1 MEYTTKD
8 YTIFDILV
16 NYMYVEM
23 NKRFWDRN
31 TPIIFSHID
40 ANKTVDLC
48 ATVIARNYC
57 ALVSQPFYVD
67 MNLFQYWKFCHKCGW
82 KIKRARR
89 KEKKRGLIYY
99 LDNPDDGAIGLFD
112 RPLRATSQI
121 IGSNIDTATI
131 QNLLEAYYL

>member
-1 MEYTTKD
+1 MEYTTND
-8 YTIFDILV
+8 YTIFDTLV

-40 ANKTVDLC
+40 TSKTVDLC

-67 MNLFQYWKFCHKCGW
+67 MNLFRYWKFCHKYGW
-82 KIKRARR
+82 KIKRARQ
-89 KEKKRGLIYY
+89 KEKKQGLIYY

-112 RPLRATSQI
+112 RPLRATSQV

>member
-8 YTIFDILV
+8 YTIFDTLV

-40 ANKTVDLC
+40 TDKTVDLC
-48 ATVIARNYC
+48 VTVIARNYC

-67 MNLFQYWKFCHKCGW
+67 MGLLQYWRFCRKYRW
-82 KIKRARR
+82 KIKRAR
-89 KEKKRGLIYY
+89 KKDKQNSAIYC
-99 LDNPDDGAIGLFD
+99 LDNFIDGAIGFFD
-112 RPLRATSQI
+112 RPLRATSQV
-121 IGSNIDTATI
+121 IGSNVDAAII
-131 QNLLEAYYL
+131 PKLLEAYYL

>member
-1 MEYTTKD
+1 MEYITND
-8 YTIFDILV
+8 YTIFDTLV

-23 NKRFWDRN
+23 NKRFWDKT

-40 ANKTVDLC
+40 TSKTVDLC

-57 ALVSQPFYVD
+57 AFVSQPFYVD
-67 MNLFQYWKFCHKCGW
+67 MGIFQYWKFCRKYGW

-89 KEKKRGLIYY
+89 KEKKQGLIYY

-112 RPLRATSQI
+112 RPLRATSQA
-121 IGSNIDTATI
+121 IGSNIDTAII
-131 QNLLEAYYL
+131 QKLMEAYYL

>member
-1 MEYTTKD
+1 MEYTTND
-8 YTIFDILV
+8 YTIFDTLV

-23 NKRFWDRN
+23 NKRFWDKT

-40 ANKTVDLC
+40 TSKTVDLC

-57 ALVSQPFYVD
+57 AFVSQPFYVD
-67 MNLFQYWKFCHKCGW
+67 MDIFQYWKFCHKYGW

-89 KEKKRGLIYY
+89 KEKKQSIIYY

-112 RPLRATSQI
+112 RPLRATSQV

-131 QNLLEAYYL
+131 QKLLEAYYL

>member
-1 MEYTTKD
+1 MEYTTND
-8 YTIFDILV
+8 YTIFDTLV

-23 NKRFWDRN
+23 NKRFQDKT

-40 ANKTVDLC
+40 TSKTVDLC

-57 ALVSQPFYVD
+57 AFVSQPFYVD
-67 MNLFQYWKFCHKCGW
+67 MDIFQYWKFCRKYGW

-89 KEKKRGLIYY
+89 KEKKQSLIYY

-112 RPLRATSQI
+112 RPLRATSQV
-121 IGSNIDTATI
+121 IGSNIDTTTI
-131 QNLLEAYYL
+131 QKLLEAYYL

>member
-1 MEYTTKD
+1 MEYTTND
-8 YTIFDILV
+8 YTIFDTLV

-23 NKRFWDRN
+23 NKRFWDKT

-40 ANKTVDLC
+40 TSKTVDLC

-57 ALVSQPFYVD
+57 AFVSQPFYVD
-67 MNLFQYWKFCHKCGW
+67 IGIFQYWKFCRKYGW

-89 KEKKRGLIYY
+89 KEKKQSLVYY

-112 RPLRATSQI
+112 RPLRATSQA
-121 IGSNIDTATI
+121 IGSNVDITTI
-131 QNLLEAYYL
+131 QKLLEAYYL

>member
-1 MEYTTKD
+1 MEYTTND
-8 YTIFDILV
+8 YTIFDTLV

-23 NKRFWDRN
+23 NKRFWDKT

-40 ANKTVDLC
+40 TSKTVDLC

-67 MNLFQYWKFCHKCGW
+67 MSLFQYWKFCRKYGW

-89 KEKKRGLIYY
+89 KEKKQVLIYY
-99 LDNPDDGAIGLFD
+99 LDNPYDGAIGLFN
-112 RPLRATSQI
+112 RPLRATSQV
-121 IGSNIDTATI
+121 IGSNIDTTTI
-131 QNLLEAYYL
+131 QKLLEAYYL

>member
-1 MEYTTKD
+1 MEYTTND
-8 YTIFDILV
+8 YTIFDTLV

-23 NKRFWDRN
+23 NKRFWDKT

-40 ANKTVDLC
+40 TSKTVDLC

-67 MNLFQYWKFCHKCGW
+67 MSLFQYWKFCRKYGW

-89 KEKKRGLIYY
+89 KEKEQGLIYY
-99 LDNPDDGAIGLFD
+99 LDNPYDGAIGLFD
-112 RPLRATSQI
+112 RPLRATSQV
-121 IGSNIDTATI
+121 IGSNVDTATI
-131 QNLLEAYYL
+131 QKLLEAYYL